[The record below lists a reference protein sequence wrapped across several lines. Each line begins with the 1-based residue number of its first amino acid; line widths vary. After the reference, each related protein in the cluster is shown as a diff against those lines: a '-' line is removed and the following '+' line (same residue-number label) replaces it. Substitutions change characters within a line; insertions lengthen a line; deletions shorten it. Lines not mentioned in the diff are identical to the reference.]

1 MPSCVIVKSVSLS
14 LFDAEIGST
23 DERSRQS
30 CRWTT
35 SAASSGSFE
44 SRGVVR
50 VEDSVVVE
58 EVEAFKH
65 CGKVVRGKEGSQA
78 NKNYF
83 SSVSQP
89 VQIKA
94 NKPNGQN
101 VTENRCYKRQLNE
114 FYSFDFT
121 GPGFVEVFTT
131 NISRTLRI
139 ELCAARSVAC
149 TIKVYDPKEQ
159 S

>member
-1 MPSCVIVKSVSLS
+1 

-83 SSVSQP
+83 SSISQP

-101 VTENRCYKRQLNE
+101 VTENCCYKRQLNE

-121 GPGFVEVFTT
+121 GPGFVG
-131 NISRTLRI
+131 
-139 ELCAARSVAC
+139 SVYSKLW
-149 TIKVYDPKEQ
+149 TFLEPYE
-159 S
+159 